1 MIKTKEQ
8 LKQVLRQDFV
18 YYHRNGRAKRLY
30 DILLSRENTCIWRYV
45 KTMRYC
51 DYYATNKRK
60 SIWHAF
66 MYWWYS
72 RKHNRQGV
80 KLGLII
86 GSGAFDAG
94 LCLYH
99 TGNIVVN
106 GYSRI
111 GKNCRLHG
119 SNCIGNSRGGDDCPT
134 IGDNV
139 RLGVGAKVFGK
150 IYIANNVTIAAG
162 AVVTKSCYEEGAM
175 LAGVP
180 ARVIKKQSKHESQS

>member
-119 SNCIGNSRGGDDCPT
+119 SNCIGNSRGGGRLSYYWRQCTPRCWSESVWKNLHREQCYNRRRCG
-134 IGDNV
+134 GDQE
-139 RLGVGAKVFGK
+139 L
-150 IYIANNVTIAAG
+150 
-162 AVVTKSCYEEGAM
+162 
-175 LAGVP
+175 L
-180 ARVIKKQSKHESQS
+180 

>member
-119 SNCIGNSRGGDDCPT
+119 SNCIGNSRGGT
-134 IGDNV
+134 IVLLLATMYASVLERKCLEKSTSRTMLQSPQV
-139 RLGVGAKVFGK
+139 RW
-150 IYIANNVTIAAG
+150 
-162 AVVTKSCYEEGAM
+162 
-175 LAGVP
+175 
-180 ARVIKKQSKHESQS
+180 